1 VPLKILVT
9 GEKAEWLPRHTGA
22 LAHLA
27 GIESVEM
34 LEGERPSASAT
45 AVVKGAELVIP
56 LDGVVDLDAE
66 RERLDKEIA
75 KVAKDVGAL
84 EGRLGNAGFVAKAPE
99 KVVAGFREKLA
110 AAKLKLVQLE
120 QARGALA

>member
-1 VPLKILVT
+1 
-9 GEKAEWLPRHTGA
+9 
-22 LAHLA
+22 
-27 GIESVEM
+27 
-34 LEGERPSASAT
+34 
-45 AVVKGAELVIP
+45 VIP

-110 AAKLKLVQLE
+110 AAKLKLEQLE